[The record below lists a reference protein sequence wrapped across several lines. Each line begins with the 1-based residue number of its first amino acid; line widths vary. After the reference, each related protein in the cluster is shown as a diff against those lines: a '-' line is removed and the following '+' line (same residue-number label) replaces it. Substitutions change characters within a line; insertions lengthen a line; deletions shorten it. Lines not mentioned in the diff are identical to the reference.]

1 MLEKLRE
8 ILGLLSGYKQ
18 RYDDANAKV
27 ADASAIITEADRL
40 ADVILAVLRSW
51 NGPDNKA

>member
-1 MLEKLRE
+1 MIEKLRE

-51 NGPDNKA
+51 GGPDNKA

>member
-1 MLEKLRE
+1 MIEKLRE

-18 RYDDANAKV
+18 RHDDAKAKLE
-27 ADASAIITEADRL
+27 DAEAIIKEADRL
-40 ADVILAVLRSW
+40 ADVILAVLKNW

>member
-8 ILGLLSGYKQ
+8 ILGLISGYKQ

-27 ADASAIITEADRL
+27 ADASAIIQEADRL
-40 ADVILAVLRSW
+40 ADAILSVLGSW